1 MPDLAND
8 PDLLRSDVAAHY
20 DDLDRFYREIWGEH
34 VHHGLWTDARAT
46 PGEATRR
53 LIDVVAGHARVKAG
67 DAVCDVGCGYGGTAR
82 VLAREHAARV
92 TALTISKA
100 QHDHALAVDPG
111 ADNPTYLLRDWL
123 ENGLADDA
131 YDAVIAIESSEHMPD
146 LAAFFAEVA
155 RVLRPGGRFVVCAW
169 LTRESPRPW
178 ERRWLL
184 GPICREGRLRG
195 METVAEYHRLAR
207 AAGLIPID
215 FHDLSRQVKRTWP
228 ICARRVVA
236 AFARDPAY
244 RRFIFQGRSPNR
256 IFALTLARIWL
267 AYELGTM
274 RYGILTAV
282 KPDDA
287 AGSDPG

>member
-1 MPDLAND
+1 M
-8 PDLLRSDVAAHY
+8 
-20 DDLDRFYREIWGEH
+20 
-34 VHHGLWTDARAT
+34 
-46 PGEATRR
+46 
-53 LIDVVAGHARVKAG
+53 
-67 DAVCDVGCGYGGTAR
+67 GCGYGGTAR

-100 QHDHALAVDPG
+100 QYDHALAVDPG

-123 ENGLADDA
+123 ENGLADDTF
-131 YDAVIAIESSEHMPD
+131 DVVIAIESSEHMPD
-146 LAAFFAEVA
+146 LEAFFAEVP

-169 LTRESPRPW
+169 LVRERPGRW

-184 GPICREGRLRG
+184 DPICREGRLRG

-207 AAGLIPID
+207 DAGLIPDD
-215 FHDLSRQVKRTWP
+215 FRDVSRQVKRTWP
-228 ICARRVVA
+228 ICARRVSA
-236 AFARDPAY
+236 ALLRDPDY
-244 RRFIFQGRSPNR
+244 RRFLFDGGPNR

-287 AGSDPG
+287 TTSAGG

>member
-1 MPDLAND
+1 MPELAND
-8 PDLLRSDVAAHY
+8 SDLLRGDVAAHY
-20 DDLDRFYREIWGEH
+20 DDLDPFYREIWGEH

-46 PGEATRR
+46 PKEAARR
-53 LIDVVAGHARVKAG
+53 LIDVVAGQARVKRG

-82 VLAREHAARV
+82 VLAREHAASV

-100 QHDHALAVDPG
+100 QHDYALAVDPDAG
-111 ADNPTYLLRDWL
+111 NPTYLLRDWL
-123 ENGLADDA
+123 ENGQGSAA
-131 YDAVIAIESSEHMPD
+131 FDAVIAIESSEHMPD
-146 LAAFFAEVA
+146 LGAFFAEVA

-169 LTRESPRPW
+169 LTRPRPRGW

-195 METVAEYHRLAR
+195 MESASEYHRLAR
-207 AAGLIPID
+207 AVGLVPTD
-215 FHDLSRQVKRTWP
+215 FHDVSRQVKRTWP

-236 AFARDPAY
+236 GLVREPSY
-244 RRFIFQGRSPNR
+244 RRFLLRSGNPNR

-282 KPDDA
+282 KPA
-287 AGSDPG
+287 ENPGNA